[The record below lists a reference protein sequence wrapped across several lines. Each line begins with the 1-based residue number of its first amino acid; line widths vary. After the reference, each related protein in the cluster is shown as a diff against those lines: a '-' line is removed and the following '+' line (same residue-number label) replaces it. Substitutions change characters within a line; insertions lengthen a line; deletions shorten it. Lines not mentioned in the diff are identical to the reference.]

1 MTHFGV
7 FVDHLSD
14 WGIAGGRGWVTG
26 DEVGWGTCRCPQ
38 LLRERGCEAE
48 ATGAAGGWGQRRR
61 SKGESEEG
69 EGQCR
74 WRGCCRS
81 PHEDVNVM
89 WMLPRRMRSLVF
101 IGASSPLEFQ
111 RERCESF
118 IRRVEAVRN
127 SSGK

>member
-26 DEVGWGTCRCPQ
+26 GVGEGACRCPR
-38 LLRERGCEAE
+38 LLRERGCEAG
-48 ATGAAGGWGQRRR
+48 ATGAAGGWGKRRRR
-61 SKGESEEG
+61 SGESEEG
-69 EGQCR
+69 EGRCR
-74 WRGCCRS
+74 RRGCCRS

-89 WMLPRRMRSLVF
+89 WMRPRRMRSLVF
-101 IGASSPLEFQ
+101 ISASSPLEFQ

-127 SSGK
+127 SAGK